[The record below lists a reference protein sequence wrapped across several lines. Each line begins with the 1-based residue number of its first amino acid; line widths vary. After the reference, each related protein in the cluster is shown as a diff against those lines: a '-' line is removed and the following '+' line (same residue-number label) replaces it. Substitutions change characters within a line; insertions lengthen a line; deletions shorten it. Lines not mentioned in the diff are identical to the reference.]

1 MALRTQIARHR
12 KTELQAV
19 FPGPSNVDLKEEKK
33 KKKKKEINKRPGLN
47 EPKLQSLENKVFEF

>member
-12 KTELQAV
+12 KTELKAV

-33 KKKKKEINKRPGLN
+33 KKKKKKEIKGQKSN
-47 EPKLQSLENKVFEF
+47 ENLP